1 MDQAAG
7 DRPAVAPVMERFRLT
22 GKAAVVTGGNR
33 GLGRAFALA
42 LADAGADVAVLA
54 RDGRRNADVVRE
66 VQERGIR
73 GTHREVDLTKKE
85 DLRQALD
92 DVAEEFGALDV
103 LVNNAGVCVHTPSLD
118 ADDAAWRAVFDLNV
132 DAVWWCATTAARHM
146 AARSGGCIVNIG
158 SIAGQVALRPQAQAA
173 YDASKAAV
181 HQLTRSLAVEWAPA
195 GIRVNALAPGYVRTQ
210 MAAVDDPRFRHR
222 WIDDVPQQ
230 RCALPEEI
238 APALVFLAS
247 EASAFMTGQVVFVD
261 GGYTA
266 V

>member
-1 MDQAAG
+1 
-7 DRPAVAPVMERFRLT
+7 MERFDLT

-54 RDGRRNADVVRE
+54 RDGSRNAAVVRE
-66 VQERGIR
+66 VRARGVR
-73 GTHREVDLTKKE
+73 GMHREVDLTVQ
-85 DLRQALD
+85 DNVQQALD
-92 DVAEEFGALDV
+92 DTVEEFGALDV
-103 LVNNAGVCVHTPSLD
+103 LVNNAGVCVHTPSME
-118 ADDAAWRAVFDLNV
+118 ADEAAWRAVFALNV
-132 DAVWWCATTAARHM
+132 DAVWWCATAAARHM
-146 AARSGGCIVNIG
+146 AARSGGCVVNIG

-181 HQLTRSLAVEWAPA
+181 HQLTRSLAAEWAPA
-195 GIRVNALAPGYVRTQ
+195 GIRVNALAPGYVRTE
-210 MAAVDDPRFRHR
+210 MAAVDDPRFRRR

>member
-1 MDQAAG
+1 
-7 DRPAVAPVMERFRLT
+7 MEKFDLSGR
-22 GKAAVVTGGNR
+22 AAVVTGGNR

-54 RDGRRNADVVRE
+54 RDGSRNAAV
-66 VQERGIR
+66 VQEIRARGVR
-73 GTHREVDLTKKE
+73 GTHRAVDLTVQ
-85 DLRQALD
+85 DGVQQALD
-92 DVAEEFGALDV
+92 GVVEELGALDV
-103 LVNNAGVCVHTPSLD
+103 LVNNAGVCVHTSSME
-118 ADDAAWRAVFDLNV
+118 ADETAWRRVFDLNV
-132 DAVWWCATTAARHM
+132 DAVWRCATAAARHM
-146 AARSGGCIVNIG
+146 AARSGGAIVNIG

-195 GIRVNALAPGYVRTQ
+195 GIRVNALAPGYVRTE
-210 MAAVDDPRFRHR
+210 MAAVDEPRFRQR

-230 RCALPEEI
+230 RCASPEEI

-247 EASAFMTGQVVFVD
+247 EASAFMTGQVLFVD

>member
-1 MDQAAG
+1 
-7 DRPAVAPVMERFRLT
+7 MEKFDLT

-42 LADAGADVAVLA
+42 LSDAGADVAVLA
-54 RDGRRNADVVRE
+54 RDESRNAAV
-66 VQERGIR
+66 VQEIKARGVR
-73 GTHREVDLTKKE
+73 GTHRAVDLTVK
-85 DLRQALD
+85 DDVQRALD
-92 DVAEEFGALDV
+92 GVIDEFGALDV
-103 LVNNAGVCVHTPSLD
+103 LVNNAGVCVHTSSME
-118 ADDAAWRAVFDLNV
+118 ADDSAWRRVFDLNV
-132 DAVWWCATTAARHM
+132 DAVWRCATAAARHM
-146 AARSGGCIVNIG
+146 AAGSGGCIVNIG

-195 GIRVNALAPGYVRTQ
+195 GIRVNALAPGYVRTE
-210 MAAVDDPRFRHR
+210 MAAVDEPAFRRR

-230 RCALPEEI
+230 RYASPEEV

-247 EASAFMTGQVVFVD
+247 EASAFMTGQVVVVD